1 MVTDYAANPVV
12 THDQVLS
19 SDDPNL
25 TIMSTVG
32 DTGTGSHLKTL
43 DKNAAAFIYGPAIKG
58 KPDVVTTATSA
69 VYSPVQNPAVASLSW
84 DPTTQT
90 LTHTG
95 RSTDDT
101 ILRLVGQ
108 RHHQWR
114 RRQRPPCSGSTATT
128 PLNGGAG
135 NDLLAGGPGADT
147 MIGGTGH
154 DTYYVDNVGDVVT
167 ERANQGYDTVI
178 SSVSNTLPAN
188 VEQLQLLGAG
198 LTGKGNNSANTIFGD
213 GTSSNTLYG
222 LGGDDYI
229 VAGSGNDNDPRR
241 RWQRHDLRRR
251 RQRRAHRRR
260 RRRFAGRRRRQG
272 QARPLEPARTDLVY
286 QALSDSLVGA
296 GRDII
301 TDFTP
306 GTDVIDVSRHRR
318 QYQGRRPAGLHV
330 YRRSR
335 LSDTKPGSFNTS
347 YVGNST
353 IVTGDVDGN
362 GTADF
367 QIQLSGHLTLT
378 ASDFDLGGDSPS
390 NASTNQHQ
398 LTSAIAAAFDSG
410 LLATPAPPSSSSGTS
425 SNPVNLAI
433 SPV

>member
-1 MVTDYAANPVV
+1 M
-12 THDQVLS
+12 
-19 SDDPNL
+19 
-25 TIMSTVG
+25 
-32 DTGTGSHLKTL
+32 
-43 DKNAAAFIYGPAIKG
+43 
-58 KPDVVTTATSA
+58 
-69 VYSPVQNPAVASLSW
+69 
-84 DPTTQT
+84 
-90 LTHTG
+90 
-95 RSTDDT
+95 
-101 ILRLVGQ
+101 
-108 RHHQWR
+108 
-114 RRQRPPCSGSTATT
+114 
-128 PLNGGAG
+128 
-135 NDLLAGGPGADT
+135 
-147 MIGGTGH
+147 
-154 DTYYVDNVGDVVT
+154 T

-229 VAGSGNDNDPRR
+229 VAGSDNDTIHGGDDDDTIDGGAGNDVLTGDDGDDVLVGGAGKDKLPGGAGA
-241 RWQRHDLRRR
+241 D
-251 RQRRAHRRR
+251 
-260 RRRFAGRRRRQG
+260 RF
-272 QARPLEPARTDLVY
+272 VY
-286 QALSDSLVGA
+286 QALSDSPVGA

-306 GTDVIDVSRHRR
+306 GTDVIDVSAIDANTKVAGQQGFTFIGDSAFGHQAGQL
-318 QYQGRRPAGLHV
+318 QY
-330 YRRSR
+330 
-335 LSDTKPGSFNTS
+335 S
-347 YVGNST
+347 YIGNST

-390 NASTNQHQ
+390 NASTNHQ
-398 LTSAIAAAFDSG
+398 LTSAIAAFDSG
-410 LLATPAPPSSSSGTS
+410 LPATPAPPSSSSGTS